1 MKGRSDMD
9 LANTKAVILSCAGV
23 ALSEAERAFFKE
35 AHPLGFILFARNCE
49 NPVQVR
55 ALIDD
60 LRACVGWHCPIL
72 IDQEGGRVQ
81 RFKPP
86 MWRQYP
92 PMRTFGDKARE
103 DMDGALED
111 LRFTI
116 LQMAEELVEAGV
128 NVNCAPV
135 LDVLQDDTHEAIGD
149 RAFSNDGQVVG
160 RLGLSVCRHLLA
172 AGIMPVI
179 KHIPGHGR
187 GKVDSHKDLP
197 HVAESLEALQKN
209 DFEPFRIVVKSDVGY
224 RVWAMVA
231 HIVYEDIDSE
241 RPASVSPGVI
251 EKIIRQDIGFEGFLV
266 SDDLDMEA
274 LGAYGP
280 IEARATLTIEA
291 GCDAALYCAGD
302 MQVMEKIVKAV
313 PNLSLKARK
322 RLQNSLFDANM
333 AA

>member
-1 MKGRSDMD
+1 MI
-9 LANTKAVILSCAGV
+9 KAVILSCAGAV
-23 ALSEAERAFFKE
+23 LSGDERAFFKE
-35 AHPLGFILFARNCE
+35 AHPVGFILFVRNCE
-49 NPVQVR
+49 SPGQVK
-55 ALIDD
+55 ALCDE

-81 RFKPP
+81 RLKPP

-92 PMRTFGDKARE
+92 PMKSFGDKARE

-116 LQMAEELVEAGV
+116 LQLAEELVEVGV

-197 HVAESLEALQKN
+197 HVAESLETLQKN
-209 DFEPFRIVVKSDVGY
+209 DFDPFRIVVESDVGC

-231 HIVYEDIDSE
+231 HIVYDQIDNE
-241 RPASVSPGVI
+241 RPASVSSDVI
-251 EKIIRQDIGFEGFLV
+251 EKIIRQDIGFDGFLV

-280 IEARATLTIEA
+280 IAARAALTIEA

-302 MQVMEKIVKAV
+302 LAVMEKIVKTV
-313 PNLSLKARK
+313 PNLSRKARK
-322 RLQNSLFDANM
+322 RLQNSLGRASM